1 MDSAQ
6 RESTQKRERMAFFLV
21 GLNLGQGMGFVF
33 LDKRVSTELWLTK
46 QFRGMETKRVV
57 LLRRVCTK
65 TIFSPRQARD
75 KHREST
81 QKKRRVF
88 LQGFLNPFI
97 YQVRKRVFLRH
108 FYTKCII

>member
-81 QKKRRVF
+81 QKKSGVSAGLLVIVMAF
-88 LQGFLNPFI
+88 TLAFVLVGSAWD
-97 YQVRKRVFLRH
+97 
-108 FYTKCII
+108 